1 MSNQNKAAL
10 RIDAFPFRGS
20 NVLSFQCEV
29 RNGRDSL
36 LTQIAVTTVDTSIS
50 VVQHRASIKLA
61 LLIGNWTYK
70 NMRALEKVRADV
82 KTLHDVLDEMEFKVI
97 ALCNLS
103 KKELQ
108 DAVRRFCQL
117 LLPGYIIFCVHIF
130 FL

>member
-1 MSNQNKAAL
+1 M
-10 RIDAFPFRGS
+10 
-20 NVLSFQCEV
+20 LSFQCEV

-61 LLIGNWTYK
+61 LLIGNWAYI

-108 DAVRRFCQL
+108 DAVKRFCQL
-117 LLPGYIIFCVHIF
+117 LLPGYIIFSVHIF